1 MPIYEYRCPKCSKI
15 FEEWSHIT
23 EDHPQEPCPDCG
35 TPSPRI
41 MSSTSFILEGGG
53 WYVTDYGYRK
63 GVKEDG
69 AASSSGSDA
78 KAESKAE
85 AGEGSKTAA
94 TSGTRSDGKAAA
106 KSDAGAGT
114 KPAGK
119 PAASKAAE

>member
-1 MPIYEYRCPKCSKI
+1 MPIYEYRCPKCNKI

-35 TPSPRI
+35 TASSRI

-69 AASSSGSDA
+69 STSSASPAS
-78 KAESKAE
+78 ESKSESKPE
-85 AGEGSKTAA
+85 AKTETRAGITPA
-94 TSGTRSDGKAAA
+94 T
-106 KSDAGAGT
+106 KSDAGAGA
-114 KPAGK
+114 KSESK
-119 PAASKAAE
+119 PAAKAAE